1 MLRFNRSSFIVIAGL
16 VKGEIHFGDK
26 QEGDVTKLI
35 DRRFVSPFNET
46 NKRLNYRLGPTNDI
60 HCDDADVYQ
69 SVCPLSLVAAPQ
81 REPPHVLFGIAQ

>member
-1 MLRFNRSSFIVIAGL
+1 MLRFNRSFVVIAGL

-46 NKRLNYRLGPTNDI
+46 NVWITDKG
-60 HCDDADVYQ
+60 Q
-69 SVCPLSLVAAPQ
+69 
-81 REPPHVLFGIAQ
+81 